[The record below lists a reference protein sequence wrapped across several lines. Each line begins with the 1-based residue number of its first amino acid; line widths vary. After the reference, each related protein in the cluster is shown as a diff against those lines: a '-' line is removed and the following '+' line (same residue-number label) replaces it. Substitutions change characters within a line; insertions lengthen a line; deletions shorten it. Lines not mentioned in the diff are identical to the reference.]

1 MHVETD
7 WKAEVERLAGK
18 SEMHAQH
25 VEAARQHATDPNDWE
40 AVYTL
45 AVQRIQMIGDR

>member
-1 MHVETD
+1 MSEVD
-7 WKAEVERLAGK
+7 WKSEVERLAAK
-18 SEMHAQH
+18 SEMHAGH

-45 AVQRIQMIGDR
+45 AAQRAQMIGHG